1 MVQGPGRQHPF
12 GGEQI
17 AETAKPDTGE
27 SGTGYQTADNPPP
40 AVALTGKAKVVDFLG
55 LERNIVAVSVAMFL
69 MGLGEELWKRFL
81 PKYMQGLGA
90 PVIAIGAYG
99 TAMDFLDAVYQ
110 YPGGWA
116 ADRFG
121 RRAAL
126 LTFVAAAMAGYA
138 IYFFAPSWPWIF
150 VGLLFTAAWTSMASP
165 TLFAVVGDALP
176 KGRRAMGFTVQS
188 ILKRVPIVIAPTIGG
203 FIIAAYGLT
212 RGIHFGLL
220 VSIILGTTTLI
231 VVTKVRLKLPEA
243 TGETNF
249 LGVWRALPPTLRKLL
264 ASDVFIRTS
273 DGMVDVFL
281 VIFATSVIG
290 ISAARFGVL
299 VAIQMTTSIIVQIP
313 AARLADRF
321 GRKPFVVATF
331 IAFSL
336 FPIAVMLSHSFAALV
351 VAFLIGGLREI
362 GEPSRKALI
371 VDLAQ
376 PDLRARSVGLYYLLR
391 SLAITPAAF
400 VGSLLW
406 RITPVFPFIV
416 AGAIGLTGTAL
427 FALTVS
433 EEQSA

>member
-1 MVQGPGRQHPF
+1 
-12 GGEQI
+12 
-17 AETAKPDTGE
+17 
-27 SGTGYQTADNPPP
+27 
-40 AVALTGKAKVVDFLG
+40 
-55 LERNIVAVSVAMFL
+55 
-69 MGLGEELWKRFL
+69 MG
-81 PKYMQGLGA
+81 
-90 PVIAIGAYG
+90 
-99 TAMDFLDAVYQ
+99 
-110 YPGGWA
+110 
-116 ADRFG
+116 
-121 RRAAL
+121 
-126 LTFVAAAMAGYA
+126 GYA
-138 IYFFAPSWPWIF
+138 IYYFAPSWPWIF
-150 VGLLFTAAWTSMASP
+150 VGLLLTTAWTSMASP

-203 FIIAAYGLT
+203 FIIAAYGLS
-212 RGIHFGLL
+212 RGIHFGLV
-220 VSIILGTTTLI
+220 VSIVLGALTLA
-231 VVTKVRLKLPEA
+231 VVTKVRLTLPET

-281 VIFATSVIG
+281 VIYATSVIG
-290 ISAARFGVL
+290 ISAARFGIL

-331 IAFSL
+331 IAFSM
-336 FPIAVMLSHSFAALV
+336 FPIAVVLSHSFATLV
-351 VAFLIGGLREI
+351 VAFIVGGLREI

-371 VDLAQ
+371 VDLAE
-376 PDLRARSVGLYYLLR
+376 PHLRARSVGLYYLLR

-406 RITPVFPFIV
+406 RITPMFPFYV
-416 AGAIGLTGTAL
+416 AGAIGLAGTAL

-433 EEQSA
+433 EEQSG